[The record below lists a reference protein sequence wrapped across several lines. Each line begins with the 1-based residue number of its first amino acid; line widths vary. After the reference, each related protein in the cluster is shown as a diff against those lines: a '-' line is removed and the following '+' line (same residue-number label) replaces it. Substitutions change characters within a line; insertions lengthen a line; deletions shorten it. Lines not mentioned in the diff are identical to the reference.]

1 MGRMR
6 MDAPRVAI
14 IISTYNWPEAL
25 TRVLESALAQS
36 ERRFEIVV
44 ADDGSRKETAEAV
57 ERVLRP
63 AAVPWCHVRQE
74 DTGFRQSR
82 VRNLGVR
89 YSRASWLVFVDHDT
103 LLHRDFVADHLR
115 LAGAGTFTQGKRCF
129 LPESRTAELLK
140 TGLVGRWWPWPW
152 LTGLE
157 NRKNAFRC
165 RALGSLLSGPRRFQ
179 TSIRGCNLGVSRED
193 FLRVDGFDEFYDG
206 VWGRE
211 DSDFCYRLFHAGVR
225 CRNAAFSALQAHLF
239 HKTVKRT
246 GRDRW
251 DDELEKVL
259 SERRVRALRGY
270 SAMDSEGGVVGA
282 WAGYDRSDGGVGAK
296 GLRESRPR

>member
-1 MGRMR
+1 MR

-25 TRVLESALAQS
+25 TRVLESALAQT

-44 ADDGSRKETAEAV
+44 ADDGSRKETADAV

-63 AAVPWCHVRQE
+63 AAVPWFHVRQE

-115 LAGAGTFTQGKRCF
+115 LAGEATFTQGKRCF
-129 LPESRTAELLK
+129 LPEARTGELLAG
-140 TGLVGRWWPWPW
+140 GLVGRWWPWPW
-152 LTGLE
+152 SAGLE
-157 NRKNAFRC
+157 NRKNAIRC
-165 RALGSLLSGPRRFQ
+165 RMLGGLFTRARTFQ
-179 TSIRGCNLGVSRED
+179 TSIRGCNLGVSRKD

-239 HKTVKRT
+239 HRTVKRV

-259 SERRVRALRGY
+259 VERRIRALRGF
-270 SAMDSEGGVVGA
+270 SAMDSEGMLVSA
-282 WAGYDRSDGGVGAK
+282 WAGHEGSESGAVVK
-296 GLRESRPR
+296 VPRESKPR